1 MEEKQ
6 QYVNASGAAQ
16 VTGWS
21 LRTIITRLGR
31 GEIAGAEAVNVPG
44 RPREWRIPLKSLD
57 DLPRPPSALE
67 DRVAALELEVARL
80 AALLEAAAV
89 RTPPATPK
97 PPSGPLSASQS
108 HSGVPADWQVLSAF
122 AERHGVSEGSATGQ
136 RRAKR
141 APFTAHE
148 LRAGMRS
155 WWYLDPAEQRAALA
169 YWFGATYHPKP
180 GTHVQRCSDPQ
191 CVCHE
196 LLPAD

>member
-1 MEEKQ
+1 MTSGIPSAEPLQPTRMCAHVRAHARYSCRPCPLHRVMEEKQ

-108 HSGVPADWQVLSAF
+108 HS
-122 AERHGVSEGSATGQ
+122 
-136 RRAKR
+136 
-141 APFTAHE
+141 
-148 LRAGMRS
+148 
-155 WWYLDPAEQRAALA
+155 
-169 YWFGATYHPKP
+169 
-180 GTHVQRCSDPQ
+180 
-191 CVCHE
+191 
-196 LLPAD
+196 